1 MEKQIFDSRLKEK
14 MVDSKENNDST
25 NPKTADLTAL
35 RINRTRE
42 EKIKRRRWP
51 KFIPWILLV
60 GILVVAYFIA
70 KDRLAQGISVNATA
84 VRVIKGASAKAT
96 LSASGYVVAQRQSA
110 VASKGTGRL
119 VYLAVEEGDEV
130 TEGQLIAQVESDDV
144 RANLELAIANL
155 DYAVADSADAALQLI
170 RKQKLFETK
179 ANTEEELETYQARLN
194 KAIATVR
201 ARRAQVRSAQ
211 ISVENTN
218 ITAPFTGKVIAKTA
232 EIGDIVAPMASSAS
246 SRGAVVVLADMGSLE
261 VEADVSEANIQ
272 KVKENQPCEISL
284 DAYPEVRYSGY
295 VKNIVPTA
303 NRASAT
309 IMTRI
314 AFNELDSLIYPEMSA
329 RIYFMSPDEQP
340 LEVEEP
346 SFIGVSKTAVLE
358 EEDGQSYVFLIKGDF
373 VERRDIKIGKTVNR
387 TVEILEGLEDGDEVV
402 LTPPSSLKDGDK
414 IKISD

>member
-1 MEKQIFDSRLKEK
+1 MEKQVFNSRLKEK
-14 MVDSKENNDST
+14 MMDSNENNDST
-25 NPKTADLTAL
+25 NPKTADLSAL

-51 KFIPWILLV
+51 RFIPWILLV
-60 GILVVAYFIA
+60 AILVTAYFVV
-70 KDRLAQGISVNATA
+70 KDRLAQGISVNATT
-84 VRVIKGASAKAT
+84 VRVINGASAKAT

-130 TEGQLIAQVESDDV
+130 MEGQLIARIESDDV
-144 RANLELAIANL
+144 RANLDLAIANL
-155 DYAVADSADAALQLI
+155 DYAIADSADAASQL
-170 RKQKLFETK
+170 RRNQKLFE
-179 ANTEEELETYQARLN
+179 ANSITEEVLETYQARLN
-194 KAIATVR
+194 KAIATMD

-211 ISVENTN
+211 INVENTN
-218 ITAPFTGKVIAKTA
+218 VTAPFKGTVIAKIA

-272 KVKENQPCEISL
+272 KVKINQPCEITL
-284 DAYPEVRYSGY
+284 DAYPEIRHSGF

-358 EEDGQSYVFLIKGDF
+358 ENEQSYVFLIKGDF
-373 VERRDIKIGKTVNR
+373 VERRDIKIGKTINR

-402 LTPPSSLKDGDK
+402 LTPPGSLKDGDK
-414 IKISD
+414 IRISD

>member
-346 SFIGVSKTAVLE
+346 SFIGVSKTAVIE